1 MPYIGAEPTAH
12 HGINSYK
19 YIASGGSQTTFPT
32 SPGGADADGAVLSYD
47 VGDGSCQVFLN
58 GIKLDRSDITAT
70 NSTQVVLAACTD
82 GDIVHVQAVKA
93 LTVGD
98 VVAAS
103 TGGTFSGA
111 VVAPSLTLSS
121 TPLAVASGG
130 SGAATHTANGVLLGA
145 GTGAMTTAAPSTSGN
160 VLTSNGT
167 VWASAAAGGTEITDQ
182 FKVTGSAQANV
193 TGDGTTYT
201 VIFTSTEI
209 YDAGGVFTTSTYTAS
224 ATGKVHLNYML
235 EIGPFGSSHTRF
247 MVKLITSNGEY
258 TSDDVNAYV
267 VTGGASTYNRW
278 CGSFIC
284 DMDASDTAHVTVYS
298 AGSSKVLDISAG
310 RDCQFSGYLI
320 AD

>member
-167 VWASAAAGGTEITDQ
+167 VWASATPSGG
-182 FKVTGSAQANV
+182 
-193 TGDGTTYT
+193 
-201 VIFTSTEI
+201 
-209 YDAGGVFTTSTYTAS
+209 AS
-224 ATGKVHLNYML
+224 ATVEVSYNTTTATGTL
-235 EIGPFGSSHTRF
+235 
-247 MVKLITSNGEY
+247 
-258 TSDDVNAYV
+258 A
-267 VTGGASTYNRW
+267 VTGFGFQPKSIIVFAIVGSNVNTQNYGAATDGGISINYFGQ
-278 CGSFIC
+278 GSG
-284 DMDASDTAHVTVYS
+284 S
-298 AGSSKVLDISAG
+298 AGQWDNHNQIIRLAIDGSNRIDAAINSWDADGITLGITKTGSPTGYMKAVFTGFKV
-310 RDCQFSGYLI
+310 
-320 AD
+320 